1 MRVCLDIEFEN
12 KIVCILGAG
21 RVAYRKAKQF
31 CDAGANVYIN
41 SIEYED
47 DFKDLDVN
55 IVSYQELL
63 NLLNRASL
71 AIACTNDK
79 SVNERFINEAKR
91 YKVLTMSVQKDE
103 GQDSFSVSQLRKDHL
118 LLACNTNGS
127 FPLANKM
134 ILDKLD
140 KRIALL
146 SDIRNKL
153 HNHRLC
159 EYLLAL
165 SDEQLAFLNK
175 SKGIVYLL
183 HGSNDAKAY
192 LECDHLISHFDNASY
207 LFLAKKCLGI
217 ELDKYIRIVKDLNMD
232 VKFYLL
238 FWDIN
243 SQYAKSAMSILDE
256 YDMNYKMISIDP
268 SMVTDEDVIMHTN
281 NNQDGVVVS
290 MTYSSFMKNKYPD
303 NKYISALSTDKV
315 IERII
320 DETN

>member
-47 DFKDLDVN
+47 DFKNLDVN

-63 NLLNRASL
+63 NLLSRASL

-140 KRIALL
+140 KRMALL

-153 HNHRLC
+153 HDHHLC
-159 EYLLAL
+159 EYL
-165 SDEQLAFLNK
+165 FLLN
-175 SKGIVYLL
+175 SRYFHSVFLL
-183 HGSNDAKAY
+183 IYHCRLFVHNVVLLY
-192 LECDHLISHFDNASY
+192 EYPFVIS
-207 LFLAKKCLGI
+207 FLV
-217 ELDKYIRIVKDLNMD
+217 D
-232 VKFYLL
+232 
-238 FWDIN
+238 
-243 SQYAKSAMSILDE
+243 
-256 YDMNYKMISIDP
+256 
-268 SMVTDEDVIMHTN
+268 
-281 NNQDGVVVS
+281 
-290 MTYSSFMKNKYPD
+290 KNKYSHQPYQY
-303 NKYISALSTDKV
+303 KTCQFY
-315 IERII
+315 
-320 DETN
+320 